1 MRRATL
7 RFAHESHEFSLMAQI
22 IYKEE
27 SYQIIGACMEVY
39 NELGCGFLEAV
50 YQEALAVEFEDRNI
64 PFVREKSLNIEYK
77 QRILQTKYRAD
88 FIVFDKILVEIK
100 VTNALVEKDS
110 SQVLNYLNATKFRL
124 GILINFGA
132 SEKLESKRIAN

>member
-1 MRRATL
+1 
-7 RFAHESHEFSLMAQI
+7 
-22 IYKEE
+22 
-27 SYQIIGACMEVY
+27 MEVY

-77 QRILQTKYRAD
+77 QRILQARYRTD

-110 SQVLNYLNATKFRL
+110 LQVLNYLNATKFRL